1 VPPIGTRGD
10 NVPVGC
16 ATVNETSEATSP
28 HSAPRLRRR
37 AKLLSLP
44 ALLAAGVLIAGCG
57 SSSSGSETITIG
69 NENKADQKLITAEDP
84 QVPKT
89 PTTGP
94 LATKPTIEGGGTK
107 PTKLESKD
115 IVVGTG
121 PEAKNGKTIYV
132 NYVGAL
138 WNGKEF
144 DSSWKRNE
152 PFVFVPGTAE
162 VINGWDKGVI
172 GMKVGGRR
180 ELRIPAELAY
190 GKLGNAPKIPK
201 NEPLKFVIDLLK
213 VNKKGEG

>member
-1 VPPIGTRGD
+1 MGG
-10 NVPVGC
+10 VPVGC

-28 HSAPRLRRR
+28 HSAPPRR
-37 AKLLSLP
+37 ARAALLSVL
-44 ALLAAGVLIAGCG
+44 ALLATSVLIAGCG
-57 SSSSGSETITIG
+57 SSGDSNTITIG
-69 NENKADQKLITAEDP
+69 NENTADQKLITAEDP

-89 PTTGP
+89 PTSGP
-94 LATKPTIEGGGTK
+94 LATKPTIEAGKGPK

-115 IVVGTG
+115 IITGTG
-121 PEAKNGKTIYV
+121 AEATNGKTIYV

-138 WNGKEF
+138 WSNGKEF

-152 PFVFVPGTAE
+152 PFVFVPGTGE

-180 ELRIPAELAY
+180 ELKIPSELAY
-190 GKLGNAPKIPK
+190 GKLGNEPKIPK
-201 NEPLKFVIDLLK
+201 NEALIFVIDLLK

>member
-1 VPPIGTRGD
+1 
-10 NVPVGC
+10 
-16 ATVNETSEATSP
+16 VNETSEAPSP
-28 HSAPRLRRR
+28 HSASRRR
-37 AKLLSLP
+37 ARATLLSIL

-57 SSSSGSETITIG
+57 SSGESNTITIG
-69 NENKADQKLITAEDP
+69 NENKGDQKLITAEDP

-89 PTTGP
+89 PTSGP

-121 PEAKNGKTIYV
+121 AEAQKGKTVYV
-132 NYVGAL
+132 NYVGTL

-152 PFVFVPGTAE
+152 PFVFVPGTGQ

-190 GKLGNAPKIPK
+190 GKLGNEPGIPK

-213 VNKKGEG
+213 VSKKGEG